1 MRKIAVDFGTT
12 NTIIAVWKDET
23 KAPESLSLPGLSVPS
38 SGLLPPLVPSILYV
52 ADGQAGDVL
61 IGQAVRSAGVDGQTE
76 ERFFSSFKRGIAART
91 QPFARRI
98 DGADWDDR
106 RVGEVFLKAVLDA
119 ALAVDHSPI
128 EELVL
133 TVPIQ
138 SFEQY
143 LKWLRDAFAGSLVGG
158 PDGIQNL
165 RVVDESTAAAL
176 GYDVNTPGDLILV
189 FDFGGGT
196 LDISLVRL
204 PLIDE
209 GGGVL
214 IEPGDSAALLGI
226 GAAAAGAVE
235 ARVVAK
241 AGRVLGGDDIDYW
254 LAEEVLTRNGVT
266 RQEIS
271 TSFVQLKQA
280 VEEAKIRLSDFEQA
294 EVNVFDPDL
303 GRTLHAVLTRSQM
316 EDILDRHE
324 FYTTVQRS
332 LDKVMRAARARGIFP
347 EDIGAV
353 LLIGGTSQIPSVRR
367 MMRAMFGAERV
378 YEHKPFEAV
387 AHGALNL
394 AVGIGLDDFLYHSFG
409 VRHLSPITGRH
420 EWEEII
426 SAGTRYPLPEPVQ
439 LVLTASRDGQE
450 ALELVIGEVEESS
463 GGLSEVIFGTRT
475 ILMVDDG
482 LELRQVRALNDDEG
496 SRTVAYLDP
505 PGRAGEDRVRVDFN
519 VDQNRT
525 LRVTIYDLLT
535 NATLLHNV
543 PVVELR

>member
-1 MRKIAVDFGTT
+1 
-12 NTIIAVWKDET
+12 
-23 KAPESLSLPGLSVPS
+23 
-38 SGLLPPLVPSILYV
+38 
-52 ADGQAGDVL
+52 
-61 IGQAVRSAGVDGQTE
+61 
-76 ERFFSSFKRGIAART
+76 
-91 QPFARRI
+91 
-98 DGADWDDR
+98 
-106 RVGEVFLKAVLDA
+106 
-119 ALAVDHSPI
+119 
-128 EELVL
+128 
-133 TVPIQ
+133 
-138 SFEQY
+138 
-143 LKWLRDAFAGSLVGG
+143 
-158 PDGIQNL
+158 
-165 RVVDESTAAAL
+165 
-176 GYDVNTPGDLILV
+176 
-189 FDFGGGT
+189 
-196 LDISLVRL
+196 
-204 PLIDE
+204 
-209 GGGVL
+209 
-214 IEPGDSAALLGI
+214 
-226 GAAAAGAVE
+226 
-235 ARVVAK
+235 
-241 AGRVLGGDDIDYW
+241 VLGGDDIDYW
-254 LAEEVLTRNGVT
+254 LAEEVLARNGVT

-324 FYTTVQRS
+324 FFTTVQRT

-367 MMRAMFGAERV
+367 MMRTMFGSERV

-450 ALELVIGEVEESS
+450 ALELVIGEVEERS
-463 GGLSEVIFGTRT
+463 GGLSEVIFGTRK
-475 ILMVDDG
+475 ILVVDDG

-496 SRTVAYLDP
+496 SRTVAHLDP

-535 NATLLHNV
+535 RTTLLHNV

>member
-12 NTIIAVWKDET
+12 NTIIAAWKDEI
-23 KAPESLSLPGLSVPS
+23 KAPESLNLPGLCVPS
-38 SGLLPPLVPSILYV
+38 TGSLPPLVPSILYV

-61 IGQAVRSAGVDGQTE
+61 VGQAVRSAGVDAQTE

-98 DGADWDDR
+98 DGADWDDS
-106 RVGEVFLKAVLDA
+106 RVGEVFLKTVLDA
-119 ALAVDHSPI
+119 VIAVDQSPI

-143 LKWLRDAFAGSLVGG
+143 LKWLRDAFADPLAGG
-158 PDGIQNL
+158 QGGIQNL

-176 GYDVNTPGDLILV
+176 GYDVNMPGELILV

-209 GGGVL
+209 SGGVL
-214 IEPGDSAALLGI
+214 IEPGSAAPSGI

-254 LAEEVLTRNGVT
+254 LAGEVLARNGVT

-324 FYTTVQRS
+324 FYTTVQRT

-353 LLIGGTSQIPSVRR
+353 LLIGGTSQIPSVKR
-367 MMRAMFGAERV
+367 MMRAMFGVERV

-426 SAGTRYPLPEPVQ
+426 STGTRYPLPEPVQ

-463 GGLSEVIFGTRT
+463 GGLSEVIFGTRK
-475 ILMVDDG
+475 ILVVDDG

-496 SRTVAYLDP
+496 SRTVAYLSP
-505 PGRAGEDRVRVDFN
+505 PGKAGEDRVRVDFN

-535 NATLLHNV
+535 ETTLLHNV